1 MSLRFATPFLLSLLL
16 LIKAQ
21 LGELP
26 RAIRPGSFP
35 AALLLMTA
43 GLLLLP
49 PRRGKMLVSSLR
61 RIVCAPFCAVDL
73 WSSFCADVLTSFVK
87 PLTDLSISACFFL
100 SYEWARPSHAQV
112 RGACAAVPPHSPT
125 SLTFPPLLRQGA
137 CADSPI
143 FSQLLAPL
151 LCALPLWIR
160 FMQCL
165 RVYHDTRK
173 RSPALPNALKYA
185 VAHTVI
191 IFGVL
196 HPNELNPVGDTDE
209 RTHPRVWLQAAWVFS
224 YFGSTLYT
232 FAWDVYVDWRLVD
245 GRKWCALRQR
255 RMFRNRTWYYLA
267 ILADFVLR
275 FGWTATLVPG
285 TQPIPGLPYL
295 DLSLIHI

>member
-1 MSLRFATPFLLSLLL
+1 MFELDAGSALSVVDGASMSLRFATPFLLSLLL

-100 SYEWARPSHAQV
+100 TFEWAKPSHA
-112 RGACAAVPPHSPT
+112 
-125 SLTFPPLLRQGA
+125 QGA
-137 CADSPI
+137 CADSPL
-143 FSQLLAPL
+143 FSQLVAPL
-151 LCALPLWIR
+151 LCALPLWCR

-165 RVYHDTRK
+165 RIFHDTQR
-173 RSPALPNALKYA
+173 RAPALPNALKYA
-185 VAHTVI
+185 LSMLVVL
-191 IFGVL
+191 FGEV
-196 HPNELNPVGDTDE
+196 HPALVRSEWTQPGI
-209 RTHPRVWLQAAWVFS
+209 RWWVHVTWFEV
-224 YFGSTLYT
+224 YLLVTLYT
-232 FAWDVYVDWRLVD
+232 ASWDARAR
-245 GRKWCALRQR
+245 GSSRPSR
-255 RMFRNRTWYYLA
+255 RPS
-267 ILADFVLR
+267 
-275 FGWTATLVPG
+275 TAHP
-285 TQPIPGLPYL
+285 
-295 DLSLIHI
+295 